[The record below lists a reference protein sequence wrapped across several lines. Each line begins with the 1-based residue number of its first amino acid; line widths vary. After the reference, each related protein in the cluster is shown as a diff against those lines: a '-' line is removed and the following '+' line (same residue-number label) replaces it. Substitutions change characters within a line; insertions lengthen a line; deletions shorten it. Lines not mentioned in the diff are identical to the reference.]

1 MPTYFV
7 IALLKSSCD
16 PSLFHN
22 VKKCTWD
29 KVTKVL
35 TTPEDK
41 EKAKEEEMQKA
52 AWYKDE
58 FGDFMEFAQKQKE
71 GGQNHVNPE
80 HIYDLD
86 GTHSVKSIR
95 ERPGK
100 GKKYGGSPG
109 APAFKVGGD
118 KTKQQDSVDIDNS
131 DKEEEIDIS
140 ALSRDELIA
149 RLQNATISGKHKGS
163 APTSETT
170 KSHSNSEEGEG
181 STNDVSSDE
190 SDSKSVSSSSSGSS
204 AESNKSMDGA
214 PSG

>member
-1 MPTYFV
+1 MGGVEAVVPNTEEADMVVAMINKNVVAYLSNYLVDAGMPTYFV

-29 KVTKVL
+29 KETKVL

-71 GGQNHVNPE
+71 GGQNHVDPE

-100 GKKYGGSPG
+100 GKKYGGLPG

-118 KTKQQDSVDIDNS
+118 KTKQ
-131 DKEEEIDIS
+131 
-140 ALSRDELIA
+140 
-149 RLQNATISGKHKGS
+149 
-163 APTSETT
+163 
-170 KSHSNSEEGEG
+170 
-181 STNDVSSDE
+181 
-190 SDSKSVSSSSSGSS
+190 
-204 AESNKSMDGA
+204 
-214 PSG
+214 

>member
-1 MPTYFV
+1 MISV
-7 IALLKSSCD
+7 VQSRSKWA
-16 PSLFHN
+16 
-22 VKKCTWD
+22 WD

-35 TTPEDK
+35 ITPEDK

-58 FGDFMEFAQKQKE
+58 FGDFMDFAQKQKE
-71 GGQNHVNPE
+71 GGQSHVDPE

-118 KTKQQDSVDIDNS
+118 KKKQQDNVDIDNS
-131 DKEEEIDIS
+131 DKEEETDIS
-140 ALSRDELIA
+140 ALSREELIA

-170 KSHSNSEEGEG
+170 KSHSNSKEEE
-181 STNDVSSDE
+181 STT
-190 SDSKSVSSSSSGSS
+190 
-204 AESNKSMDGA
+204 
-214 PSG
+214 